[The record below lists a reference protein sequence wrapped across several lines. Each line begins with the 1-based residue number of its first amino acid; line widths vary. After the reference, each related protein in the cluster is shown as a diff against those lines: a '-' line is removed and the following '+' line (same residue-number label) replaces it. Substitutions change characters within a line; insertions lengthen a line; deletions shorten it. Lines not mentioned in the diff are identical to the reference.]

1 MPNFTR
7 LSPNCVVAKIRK
19 IVICFDCIF
28 RPFCYFSG
36 TFLSKIEENIFLSTY
51 KENFIYINILICF
64 FYILSME
71 NNLILR
77 TFFRNLKMQVL
88 DWLRFET
95 SFQAMSLYTLLYTK
109 TKPWSL
115 LSTENFFFLEGDERP
130 TKKSRRNELKVKE
143 EENVN
148 SHKKHLPT
156 VLVTKL
162 VFKKIPNLKV
172 RNMNFWQLWFI
183 SSFENTFLNFEV
195 KIYWFYRGKI
205 FYDRF

>member
-1 MPNFTR
+1 M
-7 LSPNCVVAKIRK
+7 
-19 IVICFDCIF
+19 IF
-28 RPFCYFSG
+28 R
-36 TFLSKIEENIFLSTY
+36 
-51 KENFIYINILICF
+51 IL
-64 FYILSME
+64 
-71 NNLILR
+71 
-77 TFFRNLKMQVL
+77 FRDLKMQVL

-95 SFQAMSLYTLLYTK
+95 PFQAMSLYTK

-162 VFKKIPNLKV
+162 VFKKYQNLKV

-183 SSFENTFLNFEV
+183 SSFENAFLNFEV
-195 KIYWFYRGKI
+195 KIYWFYRGKQ
-205 FYDRF
+205 FMDRLKNQRSGFRGLERKLSHFF